1 MSHVPNILTHED
13 LKISINYLNHVLL
26 VIFRRMGTFKN
37 VFELRIVQVPCGGRT
52 LDLTKDMNG
61 QMEESDFQVKGE
73 S

>member
-37 VFELRIVQVPCGGRT
+37 VFIRLIVQIPPCT
-52 LDLTKDMNG
+52 FCQKNETQPDM
-61 QMEESDFQVKGE
+61 FVKGVT
-73 S
+73 ST